1 MTAGRG
7 LLLLLAWTA
16 ALPSALAATTAAATA
31 DPRRSELETLE
42 GTVVALEEVAG
53 ESDLPVLVADLDRG
67 DGREPARVLLAPRTV
82 LEEIELEVEVGDR
95 IKVRIFADE
104 GTPLR
109 VHRLRN
115 ETRGTMARLRTLSR
129 VPLWSST
136 GAWQGGEPHGPRG
149 PGPHGPAPVE
159 RAGPPGGGARAG
171 GPPGR

>member
-7 LLLLLAWTA
+7 LLLLLAFTA
-16 ALPSALAATTAAATA
+16 AVPSASAATA

-42 GTVVALEEVAG
+42 GTVLALEEVAG
-53 ESDLPVLVADLDRG
+53 ESDLPVLVAHLDRG
-67 DGREPARVLLAPRTV
+67 DGREPARVLLAPRAV

-95 IKVRIFADE
+95 IKVRVFADE
-104 GTPLR
+104 GTPFR

-115 ETRGTMARLRTLSR
+115 ETRGTMAKLRTLSR

-136 GAWQGGEPHGPRG
+136 GAWQGGGPHGPRG
-149 PGPHGPAPVE
+149 LGPHGQPPVE
-159 RAGPPGGGARAG
+159 RGRPPGGGAGPG